1 MAKTGLPDVKK
12 LLQFANNE
20 RFRQFEREVEEAL
33 DGEAL
38 DRKERLEDARRT
50 REKKARRRR
59 LKKQA
64 QLAN

>member
-20 RFRQFEREVEEAL
+20 RFRQFEREVEDAL

-64 QLAN
+64 QMAN

>member
-12 LLQFANNE
+12 LLQFADSE
-20 RFRQFEREVEEAL
+20 RFRQFEREVEDAL
-33 DGEAL
+33 EGEVL
-38 DRKERLEDARRT
+38 DRKERLEEARRG

-64 QLAN
+64 QMAN